1 MPGVIGPLH
10 PDPDQR
16 LVPEQ
21 LGQPHGDRGAD
32 GFAGGQDV
40 VQVLA
45 RDAEHAGDFGLGFAG
60 GGDHIL
66 AQHFARMG
74 RAAVGVAGHPMLLMI
89 LLEIQ
94 HMGVAVAEFE
104 GDAPRAVDMDRIA
117 GGAVAP
123 QRVKVETRQ
132 VHILWH
138 GRRIQHIQPPQDARV
153 HPGVNP
159 GRAGFP
165 QGFQVLAGEALYH
178 GDM

>member
-1 MPGVIGPLH
+1 MPGIIGHLH

-16 LVPEQ
+16 LIAEQ
-21 LGQPHGDRGAD
+21 LGQPHGDRRAD

-45 RDAEHAGDFGLGFAG
+45 RDAEHAGDFRLGFAG
-60 GGDHIL
+60 GGDHIF

-74 RAAVGVAGHPMLLMI
+74 RAAVGGAGHPLLLMI

-94 HMGVAVAEFE
+94 QLGVASAEFE
-104 GDAPRAVDMDRIA
+104 GYAPRAIDMDCGA
-117 GGAVAP
+117 GGGVAP
-123 QRVKVETRQ
+123 KCVKVETRQ

-138 GRRIQHIQPPQDARV
+138 GRRVLHIQPPQDARV
-153 HPGVNP
+153 HPGVDP
-159 GRAGFP
+159 GRTGFP
-165 QGFQVLAGEALYH
+165 EGFQLFAGEAFYH